1 MKDKQIDELP
11 VVAIAAYEQGIT
23 ENPVGVS

>member
-1 MKDKQIDELP
+1 MKDKQIDGLP
-11 VVAIAAYEQGIT
+11 VVVIAAYEQGIT